1 MFSKK
6 NRDYLLFI
14 FIALASVWVLAALK
28 WLSVPSA
35 KSMTL
40 GILAGGITGI
50 ILVKVFRIEKR

>member
-14 FIALASVWVLAALK
+14 LIALASVWVLAALK
-28 WLSVPSA
+28 WLSVPLA